1 MDHAVASGVRASS
14 APLSQGRLQFDD
26 RAGPRKGSSTL
37 RPCIGTLNPPLST
50 PKKGTQS
57 AAVDQVDHP
66 LYSFAEQPKEN
77 GQKCADKQASDDRE
91 MKTEVSLAVM
101 NIARQSAQPVFA
113 ESRPEQQT
121 DARNNQAED
130 KQKFAQIIHGSTN
143 KITLRTGFSSPAY
156 RRCLEPANRVRSRT
170 VARAVADKVT
180 RRNCFSPQNP
190 PLHVGGYHS

>member
-1 MDHAVASGVRASS
+1 MA
-14 APLSQGRLQFDD
+14 
-26 RAGPRKGSSTL
+26 TE
-37 RPCIGTLNPPLST
+37 
-50 PKKGTQS
+50 TQS

-143 KITLRTGFSSPAY
+143 KITLWPGFSSHTYSLGVICAGVPL
-156 RRCLEPANRVRSRT
+156 RIQSRT
-170 VARAVADKVT
+170 GVSPAQGVANDCTLGSRRYACPT
-180 RRNCFSPQNP
+180 R
-190 PLHVGGYHS
+190 